1 MDLMEAVRAR
11 HSVRNYTDRP
21 IEGEV
26 LKALEE
32 EIAACNREAGLHS
45 PVPLTAPW
53 PTTAVSPVCGTIWP

>member
-32 EIAACNREAGLHS
+32 GAIECPDMPHS
-45 PVPLTAPW
+45 E
-53 PTTAVSPVCGTIWP
+53 TIRVMELMDALRAQWGVKYPFE